1 MAMSARFGRRVLAAA
16 PAGLRSRAVHLKA
29 SLADVPESMLAN
41 KRVLV
46 RVDFNVPQ
54 DKATGE
60 ITDTT
65 RLEEA
70 LPTIRHLQQAGSRVV
85 LCSHLGRPKGER
97 NEKFSLAPI
106 ATKLSALLDTPVNFS
121 EDCIGAPAEATVA
134 ATGSGEVCLL
144 ENLRFYAEEEKNDEE
159 FCKSLSTLA
168 DFYVNDAFGT
178 AHRAH
183 ASTAGVTQFVS
194 GGAVSG
200 FLLEKELKFLM
211 GAVAVPK
218 RPFAAIVG
226 GAKVSTKLPVLDSL
240 LGKCDKI
247 IIGGAM
253 MFTFFK
259 ARGLPVGSSLVED
272 DQLEIATKLVEQAEK
287 KGVKLVFPVDA
298 VVAKESWK
306 EDPAAYNEGVQV
318 TDDESIPD
326 GWMGLDI
333 GPKSIE
339 LLQAEIGECQ
349 TVVWNGPMGAFEL
362 DDFAAGTAA
371 VANTMAEITANGA
384 TTIVGG
390 GDSVAAVKQMGLGP
404 AMSHVSTG
412 GGASLELLEGKV
424 LPGVAALDEKEKY
437 T

>member
-1 MAMSARFGRRVLAAA
+1 
-16 PAGLRSRAVHLKA
+16 
-29 SLADVPESMLAN
+29 MLLCA
-41 KRVLV
+41 
-46 RVDFNVPQ
+46 Q

-97 NEKFSLAPI
+97 NEKFSLAPVCVLCCRPEPSPVPLCGRGVLSFCVCLRSRSDCDQAVRVARHARQLLGGLHRRSGALPRQPNI
-106 ATKLSALLDTPVNFS
+106 GRPPNPPRYVQRTKRHARYPLHDFQ
-121 EDCIGAPAEATVA
+121 AEATVA

-384 TTIVGG
+384 TTIVVRPRH
-390 GDSVAAVKQMGLGP
+390 SNVSSLRFTQ
-404 AMSHVSTG
+404 HVRSP
-412 GGASLELLEGKV
+412 SS
-424 LPGVAALDEKEKY
+424 P
-437 T
+437 